1 MSRGRTPMRK
11 IRQVLEYRLSKNISA
26 EQTAL
31 ALSLSKGS
39 VINYLERF
47 EQSKL
52 PWPLPDTLTDT
63 ALEQALFPPAPPPP
77 PDTTTGPLPDVGYIE
92 KELVR
97 PHMTL
102 QRLWEEYA
110 EQHPDGLKRTAFY
123 DHVARHRPPQITMKV
138 IHKGGDKVFSDY
150 SGDGLEYIDRP
161 TGEIVPVDLFV
172 CAWGA
177 SSYALPKRRRTQK
190 TRDFALSHVR
200 SLNYFGV
207 APFAFV
213 LDNTKSGVKK
223 PDRYDPIANP
233 VYGEMAGH
241 YHVAFL
247 PARVCKPKDKA
258 VVESAVLQAQ
268 RFILARLRNRQFFSL
283 DEINAAIRE
292 ELETLNN
299 RPMKEYGGQS
309 RRQRFEELDKP
320 YAQKLPA
327 EPFRISRIKTDV
339 RVAPNYH
346 IRFEDHHYSVPYHLA
361 GKRVSVYQVGPIIE
375 IYHDNVHLCRHQTGR
390 PNYGYTTKPEHM
402 PPNHAFVKGWSKEW
416 FIAKAS
422 EIGPAT
428 ADAIVQIMNAREH
441 VQQGFNAALGVL
453 RLAKTASPQRLESAC
468 QRATY
473 FKSASYKT
481 IKSILDQHLD
491 KQVFLP
497 LPQERNPQ
505 PLLHENI
512 RGPEYYINQ

>member
-1 MSRGRTPMRK
+1 MRK

-26 EQTAL
+26 EQTSLAL
-31 ALSLSKGS
+31 ALSKGS

-47 EQSKL
+47 QLSKL

-63 ALEQALFPPAPPPP
+63 ALEAALFPPAPPSV
-77 PDTTTGPLPDVGYIE
+77 DTPTAVLPDVKYIE

-97 PHMTL
+97 PHVTL

-110 EQHPDGLKRTAFY
+110 EQYPDGLKRTAFY
-123 DHVARHRPPQITMKV
+123 DHVAQHRPPEITMKV

-150 SGDGLEYIDRP
+150 SGDGLEYVDRR
-161 TGEIVPVDLFV
+161 TGEIIAVDLFV

-177 SSYALPKRRRTQK
+177 SSFTFAEGSESQK
-190 TRDFALSHVR
+190 TRDFALSHVHG
-200 SLNYFGV
+200 LEYFGV

-223 PDRYDPIANP
+223 SDRYDPVANP
-233 VYGEMAGH
+233 VYGKMAEH
-241 YHVAFL
+241 YRVAFL
-247 PARVCKPKDKA
+247 PARVLKPQDKA
-258 VVESAVLQAQ
+258 IVESAVLQAQ

-283 DEINAAIRE
+283 DEVNGAIRE
-292 ELETLNN
+292 ELEALNN

-320 YAQKLPA
+320 YAQQLPA
-327 EPFRISRIKTDV
+327 EPFKISLVKLEV
-339 RVAPNYH
+339 LVGHNYH
-346 IRFEDHHYSVPYHLA
+346 IRFEDHFYSVPHYLA
-361 GKRVSVYQVGPIIE
+361 TQRVDVYQIGPIIE
-375 IYHDNVHLCRHQTGR
+375 IYHDNVHVCRHQAGP
-390 PNYGYTTKPEHM
+390 PNFGYATTKEHM

-428 ADAIVQIMNAREH
+428 AEATSQIMNRREH
-441 VQQGFNAALGVL
+441 AQQGFNAVMGVL
-453 RLAKTASPQRLESAC
+453 RLAKVYSPQRLERAC

-473 FKSASYKT
+473 YKSTTLKAIKT
-481 IKSILDQHLD
+481 ILEQHLD
-491 KQVFLP
+491 NQTFLP
-497 LPQERNPQ
+497 LPTQNQ
-505 PLLHENI
+505 PPVVHENI
-512 RGPEYYINQ
+512 RGPQYYINQ

>member
-11 IRQVLEYRLSKNISA
+11 IRQVLEYRLSKHISA

-31 ALSLSKGS
+31 ALLLSKGS

-47 EQSKL
+47 DRSKL
-52 PWPLPDTLTDT
+52 PWPLPDALSDT
-63 ALEQALFPPAPPPP
+63 ALEQALFPPVPLA
-77 PDTTTGPLPDVGYIE
+77 DTPTEPLPDIGYIE
-92 KELVR
+92 KELAR

-110 EQHPDGLKRTAFY
+110 EQHPNGLRRSAFY
-123 DHVARHRPPQITMKV
+123 DHVARSRPAQITMKM
-138 IHKGGDKVFSDY
+138 IHKGGDKVFVDY
-150 SGDGLEYIDRP
+150 SGDGLEYIDRT
-161 TGEIVPVDLFV
+161 TGEIVPVNLFV
-172 CAWGA
+172 DAWGA
-177 SSYALPKRRRTQK
+177 SSYTFAEATLTQK
-190 TRDFALSHVR
+190 TPDFTMSHVR
-200 SLNYFGV
+200 SLNFFGA

-223 PDRYDPIANP
+223 SDRYDPVANP
-233 VYGEMAGH
+233 VYGEMARH

-247 PARVCKPKDKA
+247 PARVRKPQDKA
-258 VVESAVLQAQ
+258 VVENAVLQAQ

-283 DEINAAIRE
+283 DEVNAAIRE
-292 ELETLNN
+292 ELVTLNN

-320 YAQKLPA
+320 YAQALPA
-327 EPFRISRIKTDV
+327 DPFRISRIKTDV
-339 RVAPNYH
+339 RVGPNYH

-361 GKRVSVYQVGPIIE
+361 GQRVCVYQVGPIIE
-375 IYHDNVHLCRHQTGR
+375 IYHDSVHLCRHQTGR
-390 PNYGYTTKPEHM
+390 PNFGYTTIREHM
-402 PPNHAFVKGWSKEW
+402 PSNHAFVKGWSKEW
-416 FIAKAS
+416 FVAKAS

-441 VQQGFNAALGVL
+441 VQQGFNAAMGLL
-453 RLAKTASPQRLESAC
+453 RLAKIVSSQRLENAC
-468 QRATY
+468 QRAGY
-473 FKSASYKT
+473 FKSTSLKT

-497 LPQERNPQ
+497 LPLEHAPP
-505 PLLHENI
+505 PLMHENI
-512 RGPEYYINQ
+512 RGPEYYVNQ

>member
-1 MSRGRTPMRK
+1 MRK
-11 IRQVLEYRLSKNISA
+11 IRQVLTYRLSKKISA

-31 ALSLSKGS
+31 ALSISKGS

-47 EQSKL
+47 EKSKL

-63 ALEQALFPPAPPPP
+63 TLEDALFPPLPSLHEAPAE
-77 PDTTTGPLPDVGYIE
+77 PLPDVGYID

-110 EQHPDGLKRTAFY
+110 EQHPEGLKRTAFY
-123 DHVARHRPPQITMKV
+123 DFVTKHRPPEITMKM

-150 SGDGLEYIDRP
+150 SGDGLEYIDRL

-177 SSYALPKRRRTQK
+177 SSFTFAEGSRSQK
-190 TRDFALSHVR
+190 ARDFALSHVHG
-200 SLNYFGV
+200 LNYFGV

-223 PDRYDPIANP
+223 SDRYDPVANP
-233 VYGEMAGH
+233 VYGKMAEH

-247 PARVCKPKDKA
+247 PARVRKPQDKA
-258 VVESAVLQAQ
+258 IVESAVLQAQ

-283 DEINAAIRE
+283 DEVNTAIRE
-292 ELETLNN
+292 ELEALNN
-299 RPMKEYGGQS
+299 RPMKEYGGQT

-320 YAQKLPA
+320 YAQQLPA
-327 EPFRISRIKTDV
+327 EPFKISRVKIDALV
-339 RVAPNYH
+339 GHNYH
-346 IRFEDHHYSVPYHLA
+346 IRFEDHFYSVPHHLA
-361 GKRVSVYQVGPIIE
+361 TRRVDIYQIGPILE
-375 IYHDNVHLCRHQTGR
+375 IYHDNVHVCRHQAGA
-390 PNYGYTTKPEHM
+390 PNFGYTTATEHM

-422 EIGPAT
+422 EVGPAT
-428 ADAIVQIMNAREH
+428 AEAAAQIMNAREH
-441 VQQGFNAALGVL
+441 VQQGFNAVMGLL
-453 RLAKTASPQRLESAC
+453 RFVKVYSPQRVEKAC

-473 FKSASYKT
+473 FKSATLRVIKT
-481 IKSILDQHLD
+481 ILEQHLD
-491 KQVFLP
+491 KQTFLP
-497 LPQERNPQ
+497 LPVQNQ
-505 PLLHENI
+505 PPIVHENI
-512 RGPEYYINQ
+512 RGAQYYINQ

>member
-26 EQTAL
+26 EQTAQ
-31 ALSLSKGS
+31 ALSISKGS

-47 EQSKL
+47 ERSKL
-52 PWPLPDTLTDT
+52 SWPLPETLTDT
-63 ALEQALFPPAPPPP
+63 ALEEALFPPSPPA
-77 PDTTTGPLPDVGYIE
+77 PDTLTEPQPDIGYIE
-92 KELVR
+92 KELAKR
-97 PHMTL
+97 HMTL

-110 EQHPDGLKRTAFY
+110 EQHPAGLKRTAFY
-123 DHVARHRPPQITMKV
+123 DFVTKHRPPEVTMKM

-150 SGDGLEYIDRP
+150 SGDGLEYIDRR

-177 SSYALPKRRRTQK
+177 SSYTFGEATPTQK
-190 TRDFALSHVR
+190 TRDFTMSHVR
-200 SLNYFGV
+200 ALNFFGV

-223 PDRYDPIANP
+223 ADRYDPVANP
-233 VYGEMAGH
+233 IYGEMANH

-247 PARVCKPKDKA
+247 PARVQKPKDKA
-258 VVESAVLQAQ
+258 IVESAVLQAQ

-292 ELETLNN
+292 ELEALNN

-339 RVAPNYH
+339 RVGRNYH
-346 IRFEDHHYSVPYHLA
+346 IRFEDHNYSVPYGLA
-361 GKRVSVYQVGPIIE
+361 GKRVCVYQVGSIIE
-375 IYHDNVHLCRHQTGR
+375 IYHDNVHLCRHQIGR
-390 PNYGYTTKPEHM
+390 PNYGYTTVREHM

-416 FIAKAS
+416 FVAKAS

-428 ADAIVQIMNAREH
+428 AEAVVQIMNARKH
-441 VQQGFNAALGVL
+441 VQQGFNAAMGVF
-453 RLAKTASPQRLESAC
+453 RLAKIHSPERLEIAC
-468 QRATY
+468 QRAGY
-473 FKSASYKT
+473 FKCASFKT

-497 LPQERNPQ
+497 LSQEQNPP

-512 RGPEYYINQ
+512 RGPEYYVNQ

>member
-11 IRQVLEYRLSKNISA
+11 IRQVLEYRLSKHISA

-39 VINYLERF
+39 VINYGERF
-47 EQSKL
+47 ERSKL
-52 PWPLPDTLTDT
+52 PWPLPATLTDT
-63 ALEQALFPPAPPPP
+63 ALERALFPPSPPP
-77 PDTTTGPLPDVGYIE
+77 PDTPAAPLPDVGYIE
-92 KELVR
+92 KELAR
-97 PHMTL
+97 PHVTL

-123 DHVARHRPPQITMKV
+123 DHLARHRSPKLTMKI

-150 SGDGLEYIDRP
+150 SGDGLEYIDRQ
-161 TGEIVPVDLFV
+161 TGEIISVDLFV

-177 SSYALPKRRRTQK
+177 SSYTFGEGTETQK
-190 TRDFALSHVR
+190 TPDFTMSHVR
-200 SLNYFGV
+200 ALNYFGV

-223 PDRYDPIANP
+223 TDRYDPVANP
-233 VYGEMAGH
+233 VYGKMADH

-247 PARVCKPKDKA
+247 PARIRKPRDKA
-258 VVESAVLQAQ
+258 VAESAVLQAQ

-283 DEINAAIRE
+283 DEVNIAIRE
-292 ELETLNN
+292 ELDILND

-327 EPFRISRIKTDV
+327 EPFRISSVKINV
-339 RVAPNYH
+339 LVGHNYH
-346 IRFEDHHYSVPYHLA
+346 IRFEDHFYSVPHTLA
-361 GKRVSVYQVGPIIE
+361 TQRVDIYQIGPIIE
-375 IYHDNVHLCRHQTGR
+375 IYHDNVHVCRHRTGS
-390 PNYGYTTKPEHM
+390 PNFGYTTIKEHM

-416 FIAKAS
+416 FIAKAA

-428 ADAIVQIMNAREH
+428 AEAAVQIMNARDH
-441 VQQGFNAALGVL
+441 VQQGFNAVMGVL
-453 RLAKTASPQRLESAC
+453 RLAKVHSPQRLEKAC

-473 FKSASYKT
+473 FKSASFKA
-481 IKSILDQHLD
+481 IKVILEQHLD
-491 KQVFLP
+491 KQTLLP
-497 LPQERNPQ
+497 LPVQNLP
-505 PLLHENI
+505 PITHENI
-512 RGPEYYINQ
+512 RGPQYYINQ